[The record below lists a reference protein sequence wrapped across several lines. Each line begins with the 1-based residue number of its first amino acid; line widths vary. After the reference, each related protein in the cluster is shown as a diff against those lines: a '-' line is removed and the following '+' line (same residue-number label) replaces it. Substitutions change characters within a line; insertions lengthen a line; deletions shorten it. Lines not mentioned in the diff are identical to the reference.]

1 MKAKFCFILFVLVTL
16 AAEGAQRKFPE
27 GPAREDEWGFHPA
40 TGEVCEVTPAPF
52 VWKDQTGAVS
62 YELQYARTGDFQ
74 NAQTVS
80 KLRWNVYC
88 PSREMESGRW
98 FWRVRFTGKDGRKS
112 NWSSVRRFEISSDAL
127 SNPKPEQREL
137 LSRIPSEHPRI
148 FIRPEQLPEFRRLA
162 EGKLKQETSR
172 MTAVC
177 EALLKNPPETSEP
190 PRYPP
195 DVKSPSRQW
204 QKIWWGNRMRILKTL
219 GGAAELGYAWRITGD
234 RRYGDAAKKILLEC
248 AKWDPRGST
257 SIRYN
262 DEAGMP
268 YLSRFSR
275 TYSFVHDLLSEAERE
290 QCRNVIRI
298 RGQEAYRM
306 LYPSHFYRPYNSH
319 KNRLWH
325 FLGEA
330 GVVFYREIPEAADWI
345 DGAMN
350 VYFCVYPVWGDNDG
364 GWHEGIWYW
373 REYLDRFFWWGDI
386 LENTFRIDISR
397 KPFFRRTGDYALYQM
412 PPFTR
417 GGGFGDLAHKERR
430 QHALT
435 MKSLASLSNNPYYQW
450 YAERIGP
457 AQKEVCYLEFLRA
470 SRPAVPSRA
479 PTDLPLSR
487 LFRGNGLA
495 ILNTSLT
502 DAKENTQIQ
511 FKSSPANGTTSHG
524 YDANNSFLLSMG
536 GERLLIRSGER
547 DNWASEFHRNWMWE
561 TKSENNITVNGI
573 GQKKMSRSA
582 RGAITGF
589 SSSREADYVCGE
601 AAESYEGRLRSF
613 RRQILF
619 LKPSVIL
626 IVDTLEAKTPS
637 IFNWHL
643 HALNRMEIKDQRDIR
658 VHNGD
663 FHCRVEFLHPVGL
676 RLSQTD
682 RFDPPPM
689 PYLKLV
695 QHHLTADSPEKTEHG
710 VFITLI
716 RPYRTSEESEVGKS
730 ASVRDARDAWIVRVP
745 DRKGELLLTIA
756 KRDFSLRAERA
767 GKRIFPDR

>member
-1 MKAKFCFILFVLVTL
+1 MKIPFVFILLVLGPFFL
-16 AAEGAQRKFPE
+16 GAQLKFQEPSP
-27 GPAREDEWGFHPA
+27 GDDEWGFRPA
-40 TGEVCEVTPAPF
+40 SGEVCRMTPPPF
-52 VWKDQTGAVS
+52 VWKDQSGAVS
-62 YELQYARTGDFQ
+62 YELQYARSGDFK
-74 NAQTVS
+74 NARTVS
-80 KLRWNVYC
+80 GLRWNVYC
-88 PSREMESGRW
+88 PPHGMKPGSW
-98 FWRVRFTGKDGRKS
+98 FWRVRFAGRGGGKS
-112 NWSSVRRFEISSDAL
+112 NWSSVRRFEISSDAV
-127 SNPKPEQREL
+127 SNPKPEQKEL
-137 LSRIPSEHPRI
+137 LSRIPAEHPRI
-148 FIRPEQLPEFRRLA
+148 FIRPGQLPEFRKLA
-162 EGKLKQETSR
+162 EGRLKQEADR
-172 MTAVC
+172 MIAVC
-177 EALLKNPPETSEP
+177 EKHLKNPLDTSEP
-190 PRYPP
+190 PKYPAN
-195 DVKSPSRQW
+195 VKSFSREW

-234 RRYGDAAKKILLEC
+234 RRYGDAAKRILLEC

-257 SIRYN
+257 SMCYN

-275 TYSFVHDLLSEAERE
+275 TYSFVHDLLSEPERE
-290 QCRNVIRI
+290 FCRKVIRI
-298 RGQEAYRM
+298 RGEEAYRM
-306 LYPSHFYRPYNSH
+306 LYPRHFYRPYNSH

-330 GVVFYREIPEAADWI
+330 GVVFYNEIPEAADWI

-350 VYFCVYPVWGDNDG
+350 VYFCVYPVWGDDDG

-373 REYLDRFFWWGDI
+373 REYLDRFFWWADI
-386 LENTFRIDISR
+386 LQNTFRIDISS

-412 PPFTR
+412 PPFTQ
-417 GGGFGDLAHKERR
+417 GGGFGDLAHLERR

-435 MKSLASLSNNPYYQW
+435 MKSLASLSGNPYYQW
-450 YAERIGP
+450 YADRIGP
-457 AQKEVCYLEFLRA
+457 AEKEVCYIEFLRA
-470 SRPAVPSRA
+470 SRPSVPSRA

-495 ILNTSLT
+495 ILNTSLA

-511 FKSSPANGTTSHG
+511 FKSSPSNGTTSHG

-536 GERLLIRSGER
+536 GERLLIRSGQR

-589 SSSREADYVCGE
+589 STGREADYVSGE

-643 HALNRMEIKDQRDIR
+643 HALNRMEIKDQHDIR

-663 FHCRVEFLHPVGL
+663 FHCRVEFLHPAGL
-676 RLSQTD
+676 RLRQTD

-695 QHHLTADSPEKTEHG
+695 QHHLTADTPAKTENG
-710 VFITLI
+710 LFITLI
-716 RPYRTSEESEVGKS
+716 RPYKTADAVPLRKGAAIREEHDS
-730 ASVRDARDAWIVRVP
+730 WIVQVP
-745 DRKGELLLTIA
+745 DRKGELRITIA
-756 KRDFSLRAERA
+756 KRDFSLRAERG
-767 GKRIFPDR
+767 GKRIFPE